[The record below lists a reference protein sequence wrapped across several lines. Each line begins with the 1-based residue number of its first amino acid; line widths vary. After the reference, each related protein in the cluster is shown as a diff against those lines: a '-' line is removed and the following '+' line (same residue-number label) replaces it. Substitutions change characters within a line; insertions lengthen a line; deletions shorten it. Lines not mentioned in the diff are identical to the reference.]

1 MNWVDIAIVAII
13 LVSALIGLARGLIRE
28 VLSLAVWVAALG
40 VAYLYHKGVADVLT
54 AQIAQPNVRVGVAFV
69 GLVLVVLILGS
80 IIGALLT
87 ALIDKTGLTGVDRV
101 LGLIFGAAR
110 GGVVVAMAVFLAA
123 LTPLPEEP
131 WWQESGVIVQF
142 QHAADWL
149 LGLVPSGIQE
159 QLKRA

>member
-40 VAYLYHKGVADVLT
+40 VAYLYHKGVADALT
-54 AQIAQPNVRVGVAFV
+54 AQIAQPNVRAGVAFV
-69 GLVLVVLILGS
+69 GLVLIVLILGS

-87 ALIDKTGLTGVDRV
+87 ALIDKTGLTGLDRL
-101 LGLIFGAAR
+101 LGLIFGAGR

-123 LTPLPEEP
+123 LTPLPEES
-131 WWQESGVIVQF
+131 WWQESAVIVQF
-142 QHAADWL
+142 QQAADWL
-149 LGLVPSGIQE
+149 LGLVPSDIQE
-159 QLKRA
+159 QLKRV

>member
-40 VAYLYHKGVADVLT
+40 VAYLYHKGVADALT
-54 AQIAQPNVRVGVAFV
+54 AQIAQPNVRAGVAFV
-69 GLVLVVLILGS
+69 GLVLIVLILGS

-87 ALIDKTGLTGVDRV
+87 ALIDKTGLTGLDRL
-101 LGLIFGAAR
+101 LGLIFGAGR

-123 LTPLPEEP
+123 LTPLPEEL
-131 WWQESGVIVQF
+131 WWQESAVIVQF
-142 QHAADWL
+142 QQAADWL
-149 LGLVPSGIQE
+149 LGLVPSDIQE
-159 QLKRA
+159 QLKRV